1 MSIYPTVF
9 KKSEWKLSERNAM
22 QSKSTSVSVLRPSLR
37 SGFNFVNS
45 AQEAHYLHFLPKC
58 PVAKAG
64 FYIKPEIGW
73 QVTISS
79 YVVIHNEILRFALAD
94 FRECKLSPLVQI
106 LHPIN
111 NTMGTLQKC
120 QVSSDRP
127 GID

>member
-1 MSIYPTVF
+1 MNYSI
-9 KKSEWKLSERNAM
+9 
-22 QSKSTSVSVLRPSLR
+22 
-37 SGFNFVNS
+37 
-45 AQEAHYLHFLPKC
+45 C
-58 PVAKAG
+58 PDFGQHSDYSCFKAG

-79 YVVIHNEILRFALAD
+79 YVVIHNEFSRFALAD